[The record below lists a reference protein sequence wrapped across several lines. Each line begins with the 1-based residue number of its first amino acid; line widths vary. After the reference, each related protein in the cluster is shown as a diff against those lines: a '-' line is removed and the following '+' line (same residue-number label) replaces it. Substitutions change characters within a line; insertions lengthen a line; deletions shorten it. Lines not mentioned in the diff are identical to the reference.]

1 MSVRLWPNIGA
12 VRIFSLV
19 KSKKINLLFNLG
31 KTLLNRYETMQC
43 RAFLCLSNLCM
54 LMTVEEMGGSKT
66 LFDIWCNLGRVAFE
80 SNHIS
85 DQLLEAATTS
95 MRAIIQKLLLHHNDV
110 VHLMKIDDIGV
121 LCQQLTSCTEPLSKV
136 NLVQILGTLGSM
148 AAGTEAPLLDGRAAV
163 VRLTGSVLMETSCR
177 ETNLWIAA
185 EALDAL
191 FDVFKEDH
199 TDGVAVEIQLV
210 KSLKA
215 LAPGFK
221 QKVHAQRRNLA
232 EHQPIIMTA
241 KENLLRFIKYKTR
254 KRCWSVLF
262 LLDSMV
268 PPSRNTW
275 LNGRHDHKHS
285 LLFLVKL
292 DESLRDST
300 DKMTSSMEGR
310 WWGSSVNIDLIKS
323 IKDEWKQGVGGM
335 WRLPLEQARATLS
348 PRS

>member
-254 KRCWSVLF
+254 KRC
-262 LLDSMV
+262 
-268 PPSRNTW
+268 
-275 LNGRHDHKHS
+275 
-285 LLFLVKL
+285 
-292 DESLRDST
+292 
-300 DKMTSSMEGR
+300 
-310 WWGSSVNIDLIKS
+310 
-323 IKDEWKQGVGGM
+323 
-335 WRLPLEQARATLS
+335 
-348 PRS
+348 